1 MLHHKVCFE
10 WLNYGAVHL
19 NQLDKVDA
27 VYQQVNINQ
36 DFICVWAWKICFC
49 EVLQLSFGSWAS
61 VCCSILKARLLIG
74 LWNKT
79 NTAKSKNILPSA
91 WLCNNTIEWDEKKI
105 YQTQTTI
112 TNAQSQRAAQC
123 KPNHQNTNNKDND
136 NKRSISD
143 KKCHKQNKRRV
154 QTSTCD
160 ATRCCKFAICFVCHW
175 PDSFLPLSLKWN
187 YLTHF
192 NLAYETSDG
201 WSERTIGCE
210 SVFFSLSTIFQ
221 AEKCNQCKWAH
232 ISRCHRARVKDFNV
246 RQRAQCNFQQRLYN
260 VIRIKARIC
269 SHL

>member
-36 DFICVWAWKICFC
+36 DFICVWARKICFC
-49 EVLQLSFGSWAS
+49 KVLQLSFGSWAS

-91 WLCNNTIEWDEKKI
+91 WLCNNTIEWDKKN
-105 YQTQTTI
+105 YTKHKP
-112 TNAQSQRAAQC
+112 QSQMHNLNAAQR
-123 KPNHQNTNNKDND
+123 KPNHQNSNNND
-136 NKRSISD
+136 NKRCISD
-143 KKCHKQNKRRV
+143 KKCHKQNKLRV

-160 ATRCCKFAICFVCHW
+160 ATRRCKFAICLVCHW
-175 PDSFLPLSLKWN
+175 PDSFLPLSSEWN

-201 WSERTIGCE
+201 WSESTIGCE
-210 SVFFSLSTIFQ
+210 SVFFFFQLFSKRRNAINANELTLVVATGPGLKISMCDNELNAIF
-221 AEKCNQCKWAH
+221 N
-232 ISRCHRARVKDFNV
+232 RDF
-246 RQRAQCNFQQRLYN
+246 
-260 VIRIKARIC
+260 IT
-269 SHL
+269 